1 MYFLSV
7 NSYELIKRMTQGR
20 TTLGGFTFTGEE
32 GRGGHLSFSQRP
44 AMDSARELDQWV
56 KKMKCSGATG
66 LDITSF
72 PEIKVASQCAKVP
85 TDSFSIPKGWTGLIS
100 SGSWKFKFG
109 PVARRNPFRCNDARA
124 RGRGLGA
131 LSPHAPVWNQ
141 GCRSELPSRSTDLYE
156 GARI

>member
-7 NSYELIKRMTQGR
+7 NSYELIKRKTQGR
-20 TTLGGFTFTGEE
+20 TTLGGFTFLPFTGEE

-72 PEIKVASQCAKVP
+72 PEIKVVSQCEKVP
-85 TDSFSIPKGWTGLIS
+85 TNSFSIPKGWTGLIS

-109 PVARRNPFRCNDARA
+109 SVAGRNPFQCNDARA
-124 RGRGLGA
+124 KGGQVGRWRL
-131 LSPHAPVWNQ
+131 W
-141 GCRSELPSRSTDLYE
+141 
-156 GARI
+156 

>member
-7 NSYELIKRMTQGR
+7 NSYELIKRKTQGR
-20 TTLGGFTFTGEE
+20 TTLGGFTFLPFTGEE

-72 PEIKVASQCAKVP
+72 PEIKVVSQCE
-85 TDSFSIPKGWTGLIS
+85 KGTG
-100 SGSWKFKFG
+100 
-109 PVARRNPFRCNDARA
+109 
-124 RGRGLGA
+124 
-131 LSPHAPVWNQ
+131 
-141 GCRSELPSRSTDLYE
+141 
-156 GARI
+156 